1 MRRTIRFL
9 CICLCSAHA
18 IILFRRGQ
26 PGYLAL
32 LLARKETE
40 FLAPGLRE
48 GFRVKKPVLGSQ
60 FKVAETMME
69 MRADL
74 CKSSENRYRAVRA
87 SKEEPQETFR

>member
-1 MRRTIRFL
+1 MCF
-9 CICLCSAHA
+9 AHA

-48 GFRVKKPVLGSQ
+48 GLRVKKPVLGSQ
-60 FKVAETMME
+60 LKEAETMMKHIHS
-69 MRADL
+69 RVTSPL
-74 CKSSENRYRAVRA
+74 CGFL
-87 SKEEPQETFR
+87 TFSLEGHSPFTTQMST